1 MNLEKFHEYCL
12 LKDGVTEH
20 FPFDNDTLVFKV
32 GGKMFALTSL
42 YKWEEG
48 HPAVNLKCNPEF
60 AEELRVEYDA
70 ITAGFHMN
78 KKHWNTVAINQEVG
92 DKLLE
97 ELIEHSYDLVFNSLP
112 KSAKQ
117 KIRDLQ

>member
-20 FPFDNDTLVFKV
+20 FPFDNDTLVYKV

-42 YKWEEG
+42 YTWEEG

-112 KSAKQ
+112 KAAKQ